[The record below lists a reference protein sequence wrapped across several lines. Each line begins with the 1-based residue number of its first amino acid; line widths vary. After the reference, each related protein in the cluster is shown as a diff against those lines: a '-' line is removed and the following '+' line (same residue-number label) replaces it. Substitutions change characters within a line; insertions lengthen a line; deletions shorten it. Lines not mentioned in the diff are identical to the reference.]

1 MNISYLCFMTD
12 TIRNKKQIIEL
23 LKQNDQKIKSFGV
36 SKIGLFG
43 SFVKNIQNKNS
54 DIDLIVEFE
63 EGEKSYSKFINLAF
77 FLEELLGRKVDLLT
91 DKSLSPHLGHYI
103 LNETEY
109 VPL

>member
-1 MNISYLCFMTD
+1 MTHALK
-12 TIRNKKQIIEL
+12 NKKQIIEL

-43 SFVKNIQNKNS
+43 SYVKNMQHENS

-63 EGEKSYSKFINLAF
+63 QGKKSYSKFINLAY
-77 FLEELLGRKVDLLT
+77 FLEELLETKVDLLT
-91 DKSLSPHLGHYI
+91 DKSLSPYFGHRI
-103 LNETEY
+103 LIETEY

>member
-1 MNISYLCFMTD
+1 MADSV
-12 TIRNKKQIIEL
+12 RNKKQIIEL

-43 SFVKNIQNKNS
+43 SFVKNSQHKNS
-54 DIDLIVEFE
+54 DIDLIIEFE
-63 EGEKSYSKFINLAF
+63 KGEKSYSKFINLAW

-91 DKSLSPHLGHYI
+91 DKSLSPYTGHHI